1 MKVTNEPRSRFEQMN
16 SKRSTKKYS
25 YCFFDYLYYRLYVT
39 YKKHNDP
46 PRFSAC
52 CVFAATFDVMLLF
65 LCKQCFDRFLLF
77 AEEFHGTARRTN
89 GSLSGYI
96 VLRYPL
102 LPAVHPEADCRH
114 TAEIQRQ
121 QVEQDYPHMDNIYF
135 SGMGSLGRDRNIY
148 VDIQISNRL

>member
-1 MKVTNEPRSRFEQMN
+1 MKNINETSSRFEQMRSN
-16 SKRSTKKYS
+16 SNGKKYS

-52 CVFAATFDVMLLF
+52 CVFAATFMIALF
-65 LCKQCFDRFLLF
+65 FLSIAANCIFTDFFFSRKNFIKGSSLIIQPI
-77 AEEFHGTARRTN
+77 RRTN
-89 GSLSGYI
+89 LYQRGNI
-96 VLRYPL
+96 VLHHPL

-121 QVEQDYPHMDNIYF
+121 QMEQDYPVLGNIYF
-135 SGMGSLGRDRNIY
+135 PDMGDLGRG
-148 VDIQISNRL
+148 

>member
-1 MKVTNEPRSRFEQMN
+1 MKAINEPRSRFEQMN

-65 LCKQCFDRFLLF
+65 LSIYVNNVLTDSYFSRKNFTELQGGLMVLCLDTLF
-77 AEEFHGTARRTN
+77 CVIPF
-89 GSLSGYI
+89 Y
-96 VLRYPL
+96 LRYTRKRTAAIL
-102 LPAVHPEADCRH
+102 LKYKGNKWNRIIP
-114 TAEIQRQ
+114 TWI
-121 QVEQDYPHMDNIYF
+121 IYTF
-135 SGMGSLGRDRNIY
+135 PGWGLLAGIGIY
-148 VDIQISNRL
+148 MLIFN

>member
-52 CVFAATFDVMLLF
+52 CVFAAILLKYKGNKWNRIIPSWVIYTFPIWGVLTGIGICMLIF
-65 LCKQCFDRFLLF
+65 
-77 AEEFHGTARRTN
+77 N
-89 GSLSGYI
+89 
-96 VLRYPL
+96 
-102 LPAVHPEADCRH
+102 
-114 TAEIQRQ
+114 
-121 QVEQDYPHMDNIYF
+121 
-135 SGMGSLGRDRNIY
+135 
-148 VDIQISNRL
+148 